1 MKLSYTCG
9 ARWRTCSCTEEDQAR
24 RAAQIRENLER
35 LDAEVRAEEEE
46 IRAAIAAVEAVEH
59 QAAEAQRQEEQRQEE
74 ERAEEARRAT
84 MREYQRVEKIVQIY
98 NRLRDIMAKIHLAQT
113 AAVTQRHDR
122 EMHDLENK
130 ETTLLLVVD
139 KENPKNNSHHDD
151 DDDDDDIK
159 RAEEI
164 SIATASQ
171 ITRFRQTHAAILIQT
186 RACHRQDE
194 DAFLLTL
201 LAEPSSSSSPH
212 SNNNELEPDPA
223 TKLKTLL
230 AAQAL
235 ERTTLRAL
243 QAREIT
249 KCKTRGADALRILA
263 LERESTERDRE
274 KGWESLREEAMRLK
288 RAQWAEWQWVA
299 VLQRERDRLLGEDE
313 RALVLSGRAVWGG
326 LGWDRGYLGED

>member
-1 MKLSYTCG
+1 M
-9 ARWRTCSCTEEDQAR
+9 
-24 RAAQIRENLER
+24 
-35 LDAEVRAEEEE
+35 RAEEEE

-74 ERAEEARRAT
+74 EHAEEARRAT

-130 ETTLLLVVD
+130 ETTLLLLVVD

-151 DDDDDDIK
+151 DDDDDDTK

-171 ITRFRQTHAAILIQT
+171 ITRFRQTHASILIQT
-186 RACHRQDE
+186 RARHRQDE

-201 LAEPSSSSSPH
+201 LAEPPSSSPH
-212 SNNNELEPDPA
+212 SNNSNYTDETDPA
-223 TKLKTLL
+223 TKLETLL

-249 KCKTRGADALRILA
+249 KCKTRGADALRTLTQ
-263 LERESTERDRE
+263 EREIRDRE
-274 KGWESLREEAMRLK
+274 RERKREALRAEAKRVK

-299 VLQRERDRLLGEDE
+299 VLQGERDRLLGEDE
-313 RALVLSGRAVWGG
+313 RAMVLSGRAVWGG

>member
-74 ERAEEARRAT
+74 EHAEEARRAT

-130 ETTLLLVVD
+130 ETTLLLLVVD

-151 DDDDDDIK
+151 DDDTK

-171 ITRFRQTHAAILIQT
+171 ITRFRQTHASILIQT
-186 RACHRQDE
+186 RARHRQDE

-201 LAEPSSSSSPH
+201 LAEPPSSSPH
-212 SNNNELEPDPA
+212 SNNSNYTDETDPA
-223 TKLKTLL
+223 TKLETLL

-249 KCKTRGADALRILA
+249 KCKTRGADALRTLTQ
-263 LERESTERDRE
+263 EREIRDRE
-274 KGWESLREEAMRLK
+274 RERKREALREEARRVK

-299 VLQRERDRLLGEDE
+299 VLQGERDRLLGEDE
-313 RALVLSGRAVWGG
+313 RAMVLSGREVWGG